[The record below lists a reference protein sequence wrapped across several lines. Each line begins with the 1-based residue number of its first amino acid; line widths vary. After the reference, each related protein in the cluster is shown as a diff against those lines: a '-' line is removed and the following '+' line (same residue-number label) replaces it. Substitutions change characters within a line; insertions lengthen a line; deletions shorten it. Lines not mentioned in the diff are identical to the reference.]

1 MPLSFYSQQGK
12 SLSILFVS
20 PHLCLPTKVKWIL
33 RNVSLDDTTAL
44 PTTHNAVL
52 AVWWKRSPWRIL
64 SHLQS
69 LLVLHRR
76 TPHMHSLCWEF
87 HQHTMI
93 QCFVVDH
100 RLCFHTSNGELLEN
114 TRGEEGGG
122 WYHGTK
128 SLRTAGIVMT
138 ELFWSSGHVCTLSSA
153 RVQQLRVTAAVF
165 ANGGG
170 EAL

>member
-1 MPLSFYSQQGK
+1 MQLSFYSHGHK

-20 PHLCLPTKVKWIL
+20 PHLCRPKNMKWIL
-33 RNVSLDDTTAL
+33 RNVSLDHYVHYPQCYYGCL
-44 PTTHNAVL
+44 
-52 AVWWKRSPWRIL
+52 WWKSSPWRIL

-69 LLVLHRR
+69 SLLLHRW

-93 QCFVVDH
+93 QCFVAYH

-114 TRGEEGGG
+114 TWGEEGGG
-122 WYHGTK
+122 WYHGMK
-128 SLRTAGIVMT
+128 SLCTAGIVMT

-153 RVQQLRVTAAVF
+153 RVQQLRVTTAVF